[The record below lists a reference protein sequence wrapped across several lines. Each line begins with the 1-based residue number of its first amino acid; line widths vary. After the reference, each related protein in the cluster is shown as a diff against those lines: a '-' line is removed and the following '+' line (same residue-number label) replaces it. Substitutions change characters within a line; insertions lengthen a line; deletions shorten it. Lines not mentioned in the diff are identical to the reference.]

1 MARMTKAEIKAHTDW
16 ARDRDLEQAK
26 SDWLETKSPGGKYY
40 GLKTILNKNGVLIR
54 PTDRRHPGNP
64 NNPNY
69 KNPNYVGPPM
79 ATVITGS
86 GLSPEEKKAWVK
98 ANTPK
103 GKKLTGRL
111 REGPFYK

>member
-1 MARMTKAEIKAHTDW
+1 
-16 ARDRDLEQAK
+16 
-26 SDWLETKSPGGKYY
+26 
-40 GLKTILNKNGVLIR
+40 
-54 PTDRRHPGNP
+54 
-64 NNPNY
+64 
-69 KNPNYVGPPM
+69 M